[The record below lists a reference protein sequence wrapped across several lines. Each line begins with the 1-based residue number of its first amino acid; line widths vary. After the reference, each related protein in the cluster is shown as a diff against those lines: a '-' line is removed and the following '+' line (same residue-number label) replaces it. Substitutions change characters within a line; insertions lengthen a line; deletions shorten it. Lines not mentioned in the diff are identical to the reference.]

1 VTMTSHDSN
10 QGPRIRGFIDIGTN
24 SIRLLLVRLNPNGS
38 YTTITDQKEV
48 VRLGE
53 DEFVTHRLRLDA
65 MQRAVLVCRKFAE
78 LARYHGAEEIETVA
92 TSATREAKNRDEF
105 LKRLQHE
112 AGLDVRVVSGMEEA
126 RLVYLGVSSGV
137 HLAERKAL
145 FIDIGGG
152 STEIIIGD
160 QRQYYY
166 LNSLQLGAIRLT
178 SLLLPDHGGPVSS
191 GKYRKLQFHI
201 RQNAVYAIREA
212 QKHQLDLG
220 LGSSG
225 TVENLAQ
232 IAARALVN
240 GETRSDEVL
249 RHADLK
255 QVVRLL
261 RSLPLEERRNV
272 PGINPY
278 RADIIIA
285 GAAILDTLMED
296 MQLSEIMVSKRG
308 LRDGM
313 FVDYLSRTE
322 HSYLLEK
329 MSVRRR
335 SVLQLARASGFEEEH
350 AEHIVRLALEIFDS
364 AREERLHQ
372 LGDWERELLEYA
384 ALLHDIGGFLSYSN
398 QHQHTYYII
407 SNADLLG
414 FDQREIT
421 IMAMAARFHRRK
433 RPRRKK
439 HPEYRALSKRVR
451 RIVRVLSLCLSLAE
465 SLDRS
470 HAGLVEHV
478 HLKAHDKQVTL
489 HITCSGDCQLELWGV
504 RSHQKR
510 VAEAFKRK
518 LELEVLNLNA
528 SCAIDTSSR

>member
-1 VTMTSHDSN
+1 MASN
-10 QGPRIRGFIDIGTN
+10 YSDQGARVCAFIDIGTN

-38 YTTITDQKEV
+38 FTTITDQKEV
-48 VRLGE
+48 IRLGE
-53 DEFVTHRLRLDA
+53 DEFVTQRLRLDA

-78 LARYHGAEEIETVA
+78 LARWHGAQEIDAVA
-92 TSATREAKNRDEF
+92 TSATREAKNQDEF
-105 LKRLQHE
+105 LKRIQHE

-137 HLAERKAL
+137 HLADRTAV

-152 STEIIIGD
+152 STEIIFGN
-160 QRQYYY
+160 QRQYHY

-178 SLLLPDHGGPVSS
+178 SLLLPDHGGPVSPR
-191 GKYRKLQFHI
+191 KYRKLQLYV
-201 RQNAVYAIREA
+201 RQNAVYAMREA
-212 QKHQLDLG
+212 EKYQLDLA

-225 TVENLAQ
+225 TIENLAQ

-240 GETRSDEVL
+240 GETRSDDVL
-249 RHADLK
+249 RHSDLR
-255 QVVRLL
+255 QVVALL

-296 MQLSEIMVSKRG
+296 MHLPEIVVSKRG

-322 HSYLLEK
+322 HSYLVETT
-329 MSVRRR
+329 SVRRR
-335 SVLQLARASGFEEEH
+335 SVLQLGRASGFEEDH
-350 AEHIVRLALEIFDS
+350 AQRIAQLALEIFDS
-364 AREERLHQ
+364 AREEGLHQ
-372 LGDWERELLEYA
+372 LGEWERELLEYA

-398 QHQHTYYII
+398 QPQHTYYII
-407 SNADLLG
+407 RNADLLG
-414 FDQREIT
+414 FDQREVT
-421 IMAMAARFHRRK
+421 IMAMAARFHRRQ

-439 HPEYRALSKRVR
+439 HPEYRALGKRVR
-451 RIVRVLSLCLSLAE
+451 RIVRILSLCLSLAE

-470 HAGLVEHV
+470 HAGLVEHAR
-478 HLKAHDKQVTL
+478 LRAHDRKVTL
-489 HITCSGDCQLELWGV
+489 HLACSGDCQLEIWGV
-504 RSHQKR
+504 RNHQKA
-510 VAEAFKRK
+510 VAKVFKRK
-518 LELEVLNLNA
+518 LELEVLNA
-528 SCAIDTSSR
+528 GDSCPMDTSPR